1 MVAFTGLAPAL
12 PLRPRRVVAAT
23 RRPAGPA
30 VRRRWMV
37 AAAGGPYGTPSTNLS
52 DPIAVVRLGTTPA
65 VPQDATP
72 VVPLTVPVVPVVA
85 PIPAE
90 PFPTPVMEPLG
101 TPVAADKRVVVVGAG
116 WAGLGAAHAL
126 VKAGHDVTLVDA
138 ADSVGGLVA
147 GWRTAKG
154 NKPVEVGIHGF
165 WRPYENIFSLV
176 KELGITDAFTPWTKS
191 AQWSPAGLETESPIF
206 AEQPRLPTPLG
217 TLVYT
222 KFARLPLAHR
232 LTALPLLG
240 VVADFDPR
248 RLEDWKR
255 YDNMTARE
263 LFANHGVSERLY
275 KEAFEPMLLVGLF
288 APGEECSAAAAMGML
303 LYFIL
308 NHQGDFDVVWGRG
321 TVGARIF
328 NPLVQSI
335 EAGGGKVRCATRVK
349 DVETEGGRATG
360 VVVTDK
366 SGGGEETLP
375 ADAVVFAVGISGMQ
389 GIVRGSQTL
398 GSRKEFAAVSNL
410 GAVDVLAVRLYLDR
424 KVNIGAA
431 SNAAFGFDNTTG
443 WTFFDLNRL
452 HDEHAN
458 EPTTVLEADFYHAN
472 QLLVMSDE
480 DIVAK
485 VQADIGACVPAVRDA
500 NVVDYSVVRVPRGV
514 THFRPGS
521 FQHFLQTRTSIPNVF
536 ASGDWI
542 VTEHGSFSQEK
553 ALVTGYEAAIAVMD
567 ELGTAPG
574 GVGHPTII
582 PCGGGRAARCGGEEG
597 RARRPG
603 GARRGAAQG
612 LAVARACALFLVAA
626 GAAARVVWEGRC
638 GRRDASPVCHG
649 GGWARG
655 APVSVLPDFVPTF

>member
-1 MVAFTGLAPAL
+1 M
-12 PLRPRRVVAAT
+12 
-23 RRPAGPA
+23 
-30 VRRRWMV
+30 
-37 AAAGGPYGTPSTNLS
+37 
-52 DPIAVVRLGTTPA
+52 
-65 VPQDATP
+65 
-72 VVPLTVPVVPVVA
+72 
-85 PIPAE
+85 
-90 PFPTPVMEPLG
+90 
-101 TPVAADKRVVVVGAG
+101 
-116 WAGLGAAHAL
+116 
-126 VKAGHDVTLVDA
+126 TLVDA

-176 KELGITDAFTPWTKS
+176 NELGITDAFTPWTKS
-191 AQWSPAGLETESPIF
+191 AQYSPAGLETESPIF

-222 KFARLPLAHR
+222 RFARLPLAHR

-248 RLEDWKR
+248 RLDDWAR

-263 LFANHGVSERLY
+263 LFAAHGVSRRLY

-328 NPLVQSI
+328 NPLVKAI
-335 EAGGGKVRCATRVK
+335 EATGSTVRCATRVK
-349 DVETEGGRATG
+349 DVTTDAYGRATG

-366 SGGGEETLP
+366 AGGGEETLP

-389 GIVRGSQTL
+389 GIVRGSRTL
-398 GSRKEFAAVSNL
+398 GDRKEFAGVSNL

-424 KVNIGAA
+424 KVDVGAA

-443 WTFFDLNRL
+443 WTFFDLNAL
-452 HDEHAN
+452 HDEHRYDAA
-458 EPTTVLEADFYHAN
+458 TVLEADFYHAN

-480 DIVAK
+480 AIVAK

-500 NVVDYSVVRVPRGV
+500 VVVDYSVVRVPRGV

-521 FQHFLQTRTSIPNVF
+521 FQHFLRTRTSFPNVF
-536 ASGDWI
+536 AAGDWV

-582 PCGGGRAARCGGEEG
+582 PVEEDE
-597 RARRPG
+597 PHI
-603 GARRGAAQG
+603 
-612 LAVARACALFLVAA
+612 
-626 GAAARVVWEGRC
+626 AAARRAVRTGRGVLGSLLPKVW
-638 GRRDASPVCHG
+638 
-649 GGWARG
+649 
-655 APVSVLPDFVPTF
+655 L

>member
-1 MVAFTGLAPAL
+1 MRASDGDLTRLTLWLFTRGFLHFFSAGTPAL
-12 PLRPRRVVAAT
+12 CAAS
-23 RRPAGPA
+23 
-30 VRRRWMV
+30 
-37 AAAGGPYGTPSTNLS
+37 PYGC
-52 DPIAVVRLGTTPA
+52 DR
-65 VPQDATP
+65 
-72 VVPLTVPVVPVVA
+72 
-85 PIPAE
+85 
-90 PFPTPVMEPLG
+90 
-101 TPVAADKRVVVVGAG
+101 
-116 WAGLGAAHAL
+116 
-126 VKAGHDVTLVDA
+126 
-138 ADSVGGLVA
+138 
-147 GWRTAKG
+147 
-154 NKPVEVGIHGF
+154 
-165 WRPYENIFSLV
+165 
-176 KELGITDAFTPWTKS
+176 
-191 AQWSPAGLETESPIF
+191 
-206 AEQPRLPTPLG
+206 
-217 TLVYT
+217 
-222 KFARLPLAHR
+222 
-232 LTALPLLG
+232 
-240 VVADFDPR
+240 
-248 RLEDWKR
+248 
-255 YDNMTARE
+255 
-263 LFANHGVSERLY
+263 
-275 KEAFEPMLLVGLF
+275 
-288 APGEECSAAAAMGML
+288 
-303 LYFIL
+303 YFIL

-500 NVVDYSVVRVPRGV
+500 NVIDYSVVRVPRGV

-521 FQHFLQTRTSIPNVF
+521 FQHFLRTKTSFPNVF

-582 PCGGGRAARCGGEEG
+582 PVEEDE
-597 RARRPG
+597 PH
-603 GARRGAAQG
+603 
-612 LAVARACALFLVAA
+612 V
-626 GAAARVVWEGRC
+626 AAARRAVRAGRGVLDALLPKVW
-638 GRRDASPVCHG
+638 
-649 GGWARG
+649 
-655 APVSVLPDFVPTF
+655 L

>member
-603 GARRGAAQG
+603 V
-612 LAVARACALFLVAA
+612 L
-626 GAAARVVWEGRC
+626 
-638 GRRDASPVCHG
+638 DA
-649 GGWARG
+649 
-655 APVSVLPDFVPTF
+655 VLPKVWL

>member
-303 LYFIL
+303 LYVELSAGAAGSVVGDGRFGGSGARAAVVPRACRSRGHVTLLTFFLFTRCFLLCSRFGMPVLCVTSSSGCYRYFIL

-443 WTFFDLNRL
+443 WTFLTSTGSTTNT
-452 HDEHAN
+452 
-458 EPTTVLEADFYHAN
+458 PTSRRRCWRRTFTTPT
-472 QLLVMSDE
+472 S
-480 DIVAK
+480 
-485 VQADIGACVPAVRDA
+485 C
-500 NVVDYSVVRVPRGV
+500 S
-514 THFRPGS
+514 S
-521 FQHFLQTRTSIPNVF
+521 CQTRTLWPRCKQTLAPACLPYETPTSLTT
-536 ASGDWI
+536 ASCAC
-542 VTEHGSFSQEK
+542 H
-553 ALVTGYEAAIAVMD
+553 
-567 ELGTAPG
+567 
-574 GVGHPTII
+574 
-582 PCGGGRAARCGGEEG
+582 
-597 RARRPG
+597 
-603 GARRGAAQG
+603 
-612 LAVARACALFLVAA
+612 VASRTF
-626 GAAARVVWEGRC
+626 
-638 GRRDASPVCHG
+638 
-649 GGWARG
+649 ARG
-655 APVSVLPDFVPTF
+655 ASNTFSKPGRRSPTSLQAATGL